1 MTAESQRPIPSIETN
16 MPTAKK
22 GTKMIC
28 HVGVMEYIIMIANRR
43 IEAIKKSTMLTPIL
57 AIGIAIH
64 GK

>member
-1 MTAESQRPIPSIETN
+1 

-57 AIGIAIH
+57 AIGIAMR